1 MRRAWK
7 PLTWRERLRRS
18 GHRLTP
24 QRARVLGAVE
34 QLGHATPGEVFA
46 HVQGDGI
53 NLSTV
58 YRTLEL
64 LNELGL
70 IRHAHLTDRAPTYH
84 ALGDREHFHLV
95 CRGCRS
101 VLSVSGEEIA
111 GFAVSVEGQPQILV
125 GSRPSDRVPGCVR
138 TVCET

>member
-1 MRRAWK
+1 MPEA
-7 PLTWRERLRRS
+7 PDWRERLRRS

-24 QRARVLGAVE
+24 QCARALEAVE
-34 QLGHATPGEVFA
+34 QLGHATPDEVFA

-111 GFAVSVEGQPQILV
+111 GFAAGVKDNHGFSLDLGHL
-125 GSRPSDRVPGCVR
+125 
-138 TVCET
+138 TVFGLCQDCM